1 MPEGREIAN
10 QTFVHKKSKYAAVTI
25 TMAALVLL
33 TGYSLFMK
41 YRQTLDLNRF
51 GKIVEVL
58 TDNSDL
64 ILAVLLLVFTVLPVY
79 FVFDRRRA
87 QARDLVPVAFMAA
100 LCVAGRAAFAV
111 IPLPNFKP
119 VSAIIIITGIS
130 FGPECGYLTGALAGF
145 LSNFLF
151 GQGPWTPW
159 QMFCWGMI
167 GLLSGIL
174 YRIGIFGSVGRQTT
188 DRIGK
193 RKKPVRL
200 CIFGFLCGIGY
211 GWVMNLY
218 YLIGY
223 VDPLNVY
230 TVAAAYASSLLFD
243 ISHGVCTAMVLWF
256 VGDTWTRK
264 LLRIRRKFGIAGG
277 EEG

>member
-1 MPEGREIAN
+1 MPEGRDIAN
-10 QTFVHKKSKYAAVTI
+10 QTFVHKKSKYAAVAI

-33 TGYSLFMK
+33 AGYSLFMK

-64 ILAVLLLVFTVLPVY
+64 ILAVLLLVFTVLPFY

-174 YRIGIFGSVGRQTT
+174 YRIGIFGPVGEQKV
-188 DRIGK
+188 DREGR

-223 VDPLNVY
+223 VEPLNVY
-230 TVAAAYASSLLFD
+230 TIVAAYASSLLFD

>member
-1 MPEGREIAN
+1 MFG
-10 QTFVHKKSKYAAVTI
+10 I
-25 TMAALVLL
+25 TMLAVVLL
-33 TGYSLFMK
+33 IGYSCFMK
-41 YRQTLDLNRF
+41 NRQGLHLERY
-51 GKIVEVL
+51 GKLAEIL
-58 TDNSDL
+58 TENSDL
-64 ILAVLLLVFTVLPVY
+64 ILAVLLMLITVLPFY
-79 FVFDRRRA
+79 FVFDKRKA

-119 VSAIIIITGIS
+119 VSAIIIIAGIS
-130 FGPECGYLTGALAGF
+130 FGPEYGYLTGALAGF

-174 YRIGIFGSVGRQTT
+174 YRTGIFGPVGDQQV
-188 DRIGK
+188 DREGK

-223 VDPLNVY
+223 VDPLNLY
-230 TVAAAYASSLLFD
+230 TIVAAYASSLLFD

-256 VGDTWTRK
+256 VGETWTRK
-264 LLRIRRKFGIAGG
+264 LLRMKRKFGMIDQY
-277 EEG
+277 